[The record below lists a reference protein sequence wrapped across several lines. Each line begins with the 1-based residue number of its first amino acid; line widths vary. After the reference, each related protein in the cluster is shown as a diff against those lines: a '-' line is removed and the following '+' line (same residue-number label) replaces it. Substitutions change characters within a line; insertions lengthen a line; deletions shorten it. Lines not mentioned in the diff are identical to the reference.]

1 MDKVIT
7 VFGFSQY
14 RNVGIFDTIMLVFTT
29 ILSQRLQMA
38 DKNKHLNFL
47 KVHIVALVL
56 AEDLAVGLLRG
67 ALVVQLFVYVGC
79 LRAARCCSGAA
90 RSAVAGS

>member
-1 MDKVIT
+1 
-7 VFGFSQY
+7 
-14 RNVGIFDTIMLVFTT
+14 MLPSNRERVAD
-29 ILSQRLQMA
+29 A

-56 AEDLAVGLLRG
+56 AEDLAVGLLCW
-67 ALVVQLFVYVGC
+67 AFVVQLFVYVGC

-90 RSAVAGS
+90 SSAVAGS

>member
-14 RNVGIFDTIMLVFTT
+14 RNLGNFDTIMLVFTT
-29 ILSQRLQMA
+29 ILSQGSQMA

-56 AEDLAVGLLRG
+56 AEDLTVGLLSG
-67 ALVVQLFVYVGC
+67 ALVV
-79 LRAARCCSGAA
+79 
-90 RSAVAGS
+90 

>member
-1 MDKVIT
+1 
-7 VFGFSQY
+7 
-14 RNVGIFDTIMLVFTT
+14 MLPSNRERVVD
-29 ILSQRLQMA
+29 A

-56 AEDLAVGLLRG
+56 AEDLAVGLLCG
-67 ALVVQLFVYVGC
+67 ALVVQFFVYVGC
-79 LRAARCCSGAA
+79 LRAVRCCSGAA

>member
-1 MDKVIT
+1 M
-7 VFGFSQY
+7 GFSQY

-29 ILSQRLQMA
+29 ILSQGLQMA
-38 DKNKHLNFL
+38 DKKHLNFL

-56 AEDLAVGLLRG
+56 AEDLAVGLLCG

-79 LRAARCCSGAA
+79 LRAAR
-90 RSAVAGS
+90 SAVAGS

>member
-14 RNVGIFDTIMLVFTT
+14 RNLGNFDTIMLVFTT
-29 ILSQRLQMA
+29 ILSQGLQMA

-56 AEDLAVGLLRG
+56 AEDLAVGLLGG
-67 ALVVQLFVYVGC
+67 ALVVQFFVDVGC
-79 LRAARCCSGAA
+79 L
-90 RSAVAGS
+90 